1 MSAEAPSICVRYP
14 TAPGGEVT
22 LTISQGTSILAASLA
37 GRIPH
42 AAVCGGRGR
51 CSACRVR
58 VLEGAADQPPPD
70 SAELA
75 TLRPLLARDPSL
87 RLACRLKPRKDI
99 AVEPVMHIQQ
109 NDQSPDLTGRLQTM
123 TVMFV
128 DLRGFSRMAAKRHP
142 YDVVFTLNR
151 YFDLA
156 ATAIA
161 EAGGRVDKFIGDG
174 IMALFGI
181 GEDDQTGPRAA
192 LRAAKAISSGM
203 HALNQEL
210 ESELTDPL
218 RIGMGIHFGTA
229 ILGRFGWGLNGEESP
244 ETAIGDVVNIAS
256 RLESLSKT
264 YSSQLVMSEAVAQCL
279 GEQRT
284 NFDAHHVEIPNHDG
298 LICLRVVPLADHI
311 TL

>member
-1 MSAEAPSICVRYP
+1 MSADPASIRVRYP
-14 TAPGGEVT
+14 LAPGGEVT
-22 LTISQGTSILAASLA
+22 LSIAPGTSILAASLA
-37 GRIPH
+37 GRVPH

-58 VLEGAADQPPPD
+58 VLEGALDQPPPD

-87 RLACRLKPRKDI
+87 RLACRLKPRRDI
-99 AVEPVMHIQQ
+99 AVEPVMPVGQ
-109 NDQSPDLTGRLQTM
+109 NDQSPDLTGRLLTM

-128 DLRGFSRMAAKRHP
+128 DLRGFSRMAAQRHP

-161 EAGGRVDKFIGDG
+161 QAGGRVDKFIGDG

-181 GEDDQTGPRAA
+181 GEDDQSGPRAA
-192 LRAAKAISSGM
+192 LRAAKAIAAAM
-203 HALNQEL
+203 RALNHEL
-210 ESELTDPL
+210 ESELSTPL
-218 RIGMGIHFGTA
+218 RIGMGIHFGKA
-229 ILGRFGWGLNGEESP
+229 ILGRFGWGLNGEAAP

-256 RLESLSKT
+256 RLEGLSKT
-264 YSSQLVMSEAVAQCL
+264 YACQLVMSEAVAQCL
-279 GEQRT
+279 GSDGTR
-284 NFDAHHVEIPNHDG
+284 FDAHQVEIPNHDG
-298 LICLRVVPLADHI
+298 LICLRVVPQADDI
-311 TL
+311 PV